1 MEELIE
7 KALQGDNEA
16 LISLFYSYG
25 VDETTVPECAVR
37 DRLTCLFEPL
47 LDNLSELERSVL
59 KNLYGIGC
67 ERLTLAEI
75 GDNLGFTQV
84 RMRQTKE
91 KAIRRLKS
99 NCRPAE
105 SSELRIAKRIAER
118 KSEE

>member
-7 KALQGDNEA
+7 KALQGDKEA

-25 VDETTVPECAVR
+25 VDETTVPDGALRE
-37 DRLTCLFEPL
+37 RLTGLFEPL
-47 LDNLSELERSVL
+47 LDILSERERTILRS
-59 KNLYGIGC
+59 LYGIGC

-75 GDNLGFTQV
+75 GDSLGFTRE

-99 NCRPAE
+99 HCRHTGSPE
-105 SSELRIAKRIAER
+105 
-118 KSEE
+118 

>member
-25 VDETTVPECAVR
+25 VDETTVPDCAVR
-37 DRLTCLFEPL
+37 DRLMGLFEPL
-47 LDNLSELERSVL
+47 LDSLTERERTILRS
-59 KNLYGIGC
+59 LYGIGC
-67 ERLTLAEI
+67 EKLTLAEI
-75 GDNLGFTQV
+75 GDSLGFTRE

-99 NCRPAE
+99 YCRSTG
-105 SSELRIAKRIAER
+105 SSE
-118 KSEE
+118 

>member
-25 VDETTVPECAVR
+25 MDETTVPDGAVR
-37 DRLTCLFEPL
+37 DRLMGLFEPL
-47 LDNLSELERSVL
+47 LDNLSERERTILRSF
-59 KNLYGIGC
+59 YGIGC

-75 GDNLGFTQV
+75 GDSLGFTQV

-91 KAIRRLKS
+91 KAFYRLKAHS
-99 NCRPAE
+99 RHTE
-105 SSELRIAKRIAER
+105 SSE
-118 KSEE
+118 

>member
-25 VDETTVPECAVR
+25 VDETTVPDGALR
-37 DRLTCLFEPL
+37 DRLTGLFEPL
-47 LDNLSELERSVL
+47 LGILTERERTILRS
-59 KNLYGIGC
+59 LYGIGC

-75 GDNLGFTQV
+75 GDSLGFTRE

-91 KAIRRLKS
+91 KAFYRLKS
-99 NCRPAE
+99 HCRHTGSPE
-105 SSELRIAKRIAER
+105 
-118 KSEE
+118 